1 VLVQDLVSPLG
12 YDLRVVVA
20 GGRVVGAGR
29 REAAAGEWRNNVAL
43 GGRWISAAPPQA
55 AAPLAIDAARAIGAD
70 LVGVDLL
77 PDPGR
82 GYLVLEVNAAV
93 DFNEEDEALAGRS
106 IYADIA
112 QALALGQTQLVAA

>member
-1 VLVQDLVSPLG
+1 
-12 YDLRVVVA
+12 
-20 GGRVVGAGR
+20 VGAGR

-43 GGRWISAAPPQA
+43 GGRWISAAPPQG

-82 GYLVLEVNAAV
+82 GYVVLEVNAAV

-112 QALALGQTQLVAA
+112 QALAFGQTQLVAA